1 MNTNSKLTTKD
12 RAKEATI
19 SSFEEFRQYIREN
32 SIGDRALSARGLA
45 GLCGVHH
52 SVVFKGGGFYSTKL
66 AQKLTSLGFEHG
78 GLLEKGFDSNASWA
92 VVEYYAF
99 ESKANAPGAKKLA
112 RLFGALGV
120 AKAFEIAE
128 EPKMEK
134 VTRKSFDDLSK
145 TQLWALWLRQELLRY
160 GRNPDPKM
168 LDGIDPAFWGAP
180 REVVRY
186 AFRRRDL
193 AEIEWLQ
200 PSYDEQLDCW
210 GDRGTMVKNM
220 RRRLNYLQD
229 YRKHVEALEID
240 GAAKMLQDFEVAI
253 NGALVA

>member
-1 MNTNSKLTTKD
+1 MNNNIVETGRYLD
-12 RAKEATI
+12 DLGLV
-19 SSFEEFRQYIREN
+19 YIPEIDK
-32 SIGDRALSARGLA
+32 S
-45 GLCGVHH
+45 GVHIQ
-52 SVVFKGGGFYSTKL
+52 G
-66 AQKLTSLGFEHG
+66 
-78 GLLEKGFDSNASWA
+78 
-92 VVEYYAF
+92 
-99 ESKANAPGAKKLA
+99 LA
-112 RLFGALGV
+112 RLLDCDPRLVQRAKQNCGV
-120 AKAFEIAE
+120 GDVLEARIETTTGLKTVAFILENGVIEILEQIIDSPRIKKETRQRAREIFKRFAKAGFRLYVMMQVA
-128 EPKMEK
+128 PEK
-134 VTRKSFDDLSK
+134 LGMSPQSSPRKSFDDLSK